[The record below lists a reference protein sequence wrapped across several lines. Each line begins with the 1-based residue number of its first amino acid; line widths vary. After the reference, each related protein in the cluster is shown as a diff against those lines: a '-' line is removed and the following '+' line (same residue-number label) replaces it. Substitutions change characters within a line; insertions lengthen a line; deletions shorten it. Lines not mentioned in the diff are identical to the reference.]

1 MRNCRPR
8 PSSPPCHLH
17 AWGIA
22 ASLICATATSLAYDE
37 TTQSYFPKLKP
48 PRSLRVA
55 KTWADSREPA
65 ILQNPNSNAA
75 RAEMIL
81 LQSLSGILLKQGC
94 PEGIFIEPNLSHRII
109 LRDLAQRRGLPF
121 TYVAGSQTVW
131 DLAARFQTN
140 FGARYVR
147 CDLSANPGSLSISR
161 MAAHKFNAVIVDALI
176 EATAVAHGW
185 TNVFDASDKD
195 DQWFATNW
203 WPTWPIKNL
212 AVEQNNDPRHRG
224 DAACLNDYAAAT
236 GVPAFYQGTSTPLR
250 RAFLSGL
257 ESDALLLGWPDGDE
271 LTFTAENSK
280 HNVSLA
286 AVNWC
291 FNLALL
297 SAFRD
302 PSRLPLAQATTT
314 TPPTETNVHY
324 ATFIFTDG
332 DNVQWFHNAFLNHTQ
347 WWASPHRGHLPLG
360 WGIPPTLRDLSPTI
374 VEHLYAEAAA
384 SRPPTDVF
392 LAMSP
397 VGYCYPSLM
406 SAETRATNAVRL
418 ARYMRDLDLRLLIVP
433 DKAGFEKP
441 TTFEP
446 YLRQPEIEG
455 IFYWDVAGDYAK
467 YRGRIRWENNKPI
480 ISAFSTLWGEQGP
493 VQVATSL
500 NQRPHDSHLEEGY
513 SVVAVHAWSHGVESV
528 RRCIQLLGP
537 QVRVVPPDVFVS
549 LLNRNVGQRR
559 SLRPPANQRGNL
571 FHVPGR

>member
-1 MRNCRPR
+1 MSGCRPR
-8 PSSPPCHLH
+8 PSSPPCRLY

-22 ASLICATATSLAYDE
+22 ALLICVTATSFAYDE

-48 PRSLRVA
+48 PRSLLVA
-55 KTWADSREPA
+55 KTWADGREPA
-65 ILQNPNSNAA
+65 IRQNPNSNAA
-75 RAEMIL
+75 RAEMIM

-94 PEGIFIEPNLSHRII
+94 AEGIFIEPNSSHQII
-109 LRDLAQRRGLPF
+109 LRGMGQRRSLPF
-121 TYVAGSQTVW
+121 TYVAVAQTVW
-131 DLAARFQTN
+131 DLVARFQTN

-147 CDLSANPGSLSISR
+147 CDFTANPGSLSLSR
-161 MAAHKFNAVIVDALI
+161 MAAYKFDAVIVDALI

-203 WPTWPIKNL
+203 WPTWPIKSL

-236 GVPAFYQGTSTPLR
+236 GVPAFYQRTSTPLR
-250 RAFLSGL
+250 RTFLSGL
-257 ESDALLLGWPDGDE
+257 ESDAVLLGWPDGDE

-286 AVNWC
+286 AANWC

-297 SAFRD
+297 SALHD
-302 PSRLPLAQATTT
+302 PSRLPLAQAPTT

-347 WWASPHRGHLPLG
+347 WWASPDRGTVPLG

-374 VEHLYAEAAA
+374 VEDLYARAAI
-384 SRPPTDVF
+384 SHPPTDVF

-406 SAETRATNAVRL
+406 SVDTRATNAVRL
-418 ARYMRDLDLRLLIVP
+418 ARFMRDLDLRLLIVL
-433 DKAGFEKP
+433 DKAGFEQP

-467 YRGRIRWENNKPI
+467 YRGRILWENNKPI

-493 VQVATSL
+493 AQVAASL
-500 NQRPHDSHLEEGY
+500 NQRPRDPRLANGY
-513 SVVAVHAWSHGVESV
+513 SMVAVHAWSHGVDSV
-528 RRCIQLLGP
+528 RQCIQLLDP
-537 QVRVVPPDVFVS
+537 KVRVVPPDVFVS
-549 LLNRNVGQRR
+549 LLNRNGGQR
-559 SLRPPANQRGNL
+559 LALPPAANQEVDL
-571 FHVPGR
+571 LPTPGK